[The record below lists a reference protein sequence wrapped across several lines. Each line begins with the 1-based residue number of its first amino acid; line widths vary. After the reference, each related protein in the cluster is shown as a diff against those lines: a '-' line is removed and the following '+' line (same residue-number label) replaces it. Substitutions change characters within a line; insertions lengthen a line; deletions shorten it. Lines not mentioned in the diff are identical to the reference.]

1 MLEQMGGSK
10 QPVRSGS
17 KRKPLNKRVPRMGR
31 VVFSENTAAVHCAV
45 KDYSLHGAVLTMT
58 GWMGLPSNFEL
69 FVEPDAIRAD
79 CRVIRRRGSSV
90 QVEFTSVEEGVRFRS
105 VA

>member
-1 MLEQMGGSK
+1 MLEQMGGTRNPAQS
-10 QPVRSGS
+10 ST

-31 VVFSENTAAVHCAV
+31 VQFSENTAAVHCSV
-45 KDYSLHGAVLTMT
+45 KDYSIHGAVLTMT
-58 GWMGLPSNFEL
+58 GWMGLPSSFVL
-69 FVEPDAIRAD
+69 FVEPDAVRAE

-90 QVEFTSVEEGVRFRS
+90 QVEFIAIEEGIRFRS